1 MSTLRLAGGC
11 LMFSL
16 FAGCVSIPA
25 PASADV
31 GISFDFFYSDLSPH
45 GDWLVS
51 ASYGRVWQPAGY
63 GTGWNPYYDGHWI
76 YTDVGW
82 TWVSDYEWGAVP
94 YHYGTWVVDAEL
106 GWVWV
111 PGYVW
116 APAWVVFRT
125 GPDYI
130 GWAPVPVDYSV
141 GMSIGSAPYSPELFV
156 FVASRDFLAPRV
168 RTCAVAATDARVV
181 VNHTRFENTI
191 RIENNVVVNTGPDV
205 NLVQRA
211 SGSRIEAESIE
222 RVPRVGPGRR
232 VTRDDL
238 RADAAGT
245 GTRLRA
251 ADPISEKES
260 EGVVGRGKKD
270 KEPRPTAPEADRG
283 QRPPRF
289 SPSADPQMPPD
300 ADRRQGTEDRER
312 GQDRAREQQAR
323 PDRQGRAGP

>member
-156 FVASRDFLAPRV
+156 FVASRG
-168 RTCAVAATDARVV
+168 RVV
-181 VNHTRFENTI
+181 RARAEGGAGTARDPG
-191 RIENNVVVNTGPDV
+191 RS
-205 NLVQRA
+205 A
-211 SGSRIEAESIE
+211 SGRGGNRDSSA
-222 RVPRVGPGRR
+222 RR
-232 VTRDDL
+232 RSDL
-238 RADAAGT
+238 RKGVRRRRRTRQKGQGASPHRAGSRQGAAAPTLLSQRRPADAT
-245 GTRLRA
+245 
-251 ADPISEKES
+251 
-260 EGVVGRGKKD
+260 GRGQ
-270 KEPRPTAPEADRG
+270 TAG
-283 QRPPRF
+283 
-289 SPSADPQMPPD
+289 
-300 ADRRQGTEDRER
+300 DRR
-312 GQDRAREQQAR
+312 
-323 PDRQGRAGP
+323 PRAGPGPGPGAAGPSRSTGSCGPAQ